1 MINDDEYDY
10 NDGEV
15 YGSKTS
21 KYERFRDLGIPIFV
35 LHINSSQHDGE
46 YNNQDDA
53 DVISEDMF
61 DNLYE
66 MVAQMS
72 RNKDTRR
79 NKKACKTVAPKQTRR
94 QYKSSKDSNKE

>member
-21 KYERFRDLGIPIFV
+21 KYERFRNLGIPMFV
-35 LHINSSQHDGE
+35 LHINPSQQDGE
-46 YNNQDDA
+46 YNNQDEA

-61 DNLYE
+61 DNLYK

-94 QYKSSKDSNKE
+94 RQHK